1 MQPAIRTPASPAAL
15 QPDSFPRWVLLSA
28 AGVIA
33 FSLLSVALVR
43 ITGNGPDQKPAPSSF
58 ERPLRFEDR
67 PDGSIA
73 VIDGRTGESIA
84 SVKGE
89 QGFLRGAL
97 RALARER
104 KSRGIGSEQPFQ
116 LMVRTDGGLTLYDPV
131 TSQRVDLES
140 FGPTNAAAFLPLLTA
155 EPELPTAKP

>member
-155 EPELPTAKP
+155 EPDPPTAKP